1 VAATDETE
9 KLETEKLETQKL
21 ETQKLETQKLELA
34 RLVVDWFV
42 EHARDL
48 PWRHPGFSA
57 WGTLVSE
64 IMLQQTPVARVI
76 PRLEQ
81 WLARWPS
88 PDALAADSPAEAV
101 RAWDR
106 LGYPRRALR
115 LHAAAVAMSER
126 YDGEVPRDVDAL
138 LALPGI
144 GDYTAR
150 AVAAFAFGVRTP
162 VVDVNTRRVLARA
175 VAGQGEAGPAR
186 TRADLAAMEALLPS
200 DPAEAQLFN
209 AGAMELG
216 QTVCTARSPRC
227 DGCPLAQL
235 CAWRGAGYPEYE
247 GPAAPRQARFE
258 GSDRQVRGLIMRELR
273 LSDTPVPA
281 EVIESLWPD
290 AVQRERALAS
300 LLADGLALGEPHGGY
315 ALPS

>member
-1 VAATDETE
+1 VQQSGDAERRASIPP
-9 KLETEKLETQKL
+9 
-21 ETQKLETQKLELA
+21 
-34 RLVVDWFV
+34 LVIAWFADN
-42 EHARDL
+42 ARDL
-48 PWRHPGFSA
+48 PWRREGFSA

-76 PRLEQ
+76 PRLQQ
-81 WLARWPS
+81 WLARWPT

-106 LGYPRRALR
+106 LGYPRRALA
-115 LHAAAVAMSER
+115 LHAAAVAISER
-126 YDGEVPRDVDAL
+126 HGGVVPHDVDAL

-150 AVAAFAFGVRTP
+150 AVAAFAYGQRVP
-162 VVDVNTRRVLARA
+162 VVDVNTRRVIARA
-175 VAGQGEAGPAR
+175 VNGRGEAGPAR
-186 TRADLAAMEALLPS
+186 TRIDLDAMQQLLPS
-200 DPAEAQLFN
+200 DPTEARQFN

-216 QTVCTARSPRC
+216 QTVCTARAPRC
-227 DGCPLAQL
+227 GSCPIAEL
-235 CAWRGAGYPEYE
+235 CAWRASGYPEYD

-281 EVIESLWPD
+281 DVVEGLWPD
-290 AVQRERALAS
+290 SVQRERALAG
-300 LLADGLALGEPHGGY
+300 LLADGLALGDADKGY
-315 ALPS
+315 QLPGS